1 MRAVFARLRLHLYIS
16 RVGAGFTLGQGEGGE
31 LLAVHEARQPFFLL
45 LFGPEKKE
53 SADPDRVMRVGEDRG
68 RSATG
73 ADFLQH
79 LAILHLGKA
88 TAADFFRRG
97 HAENTD
103 TAQAVNHVAR
113 DVGLAID
120 LLRIE
125 VFVEKGAQFR
135 DGAIDVGLLR
145 VREPGIGHGP
155 VGHEVSEEKP
165 LGKAQFLPAA
175 EEQFFG
181 LLNFL
186 LSLNVGFAKCHRWK
200 PPANGR
206 RATHCS
212 KARPIV
218 HPTAADQAPNRLTNS

>member
-1 MRAVFARLRLHLYIS
+1 MKTAVEAQRAPIS
-16 RVGAGFTLGQGEGGE
+16 SSTLQYCIWEKPRPPTSFGAVMPSTPTRPE
-31 LLAVHEARQPFFLL
+31 AV
-45 LFGPEKKE
+45 
-53 SADPDRVMRVGEDRG
+53 D
-68 RSATG
+68 
-73 ADFLQH
+73 
-79 LAILHLGKA
+79 
-88 TAADFFRRG
+88 
-97 HAENTD
+97 
-103 TAQAVNHVAR
+103 HVAR

-125 VFVEKGAQFR
+125 VFVEKGAQLR

-145 VREPGIGHGP
+145 VGEPGIGHGP

-165 LGKAQFLPAA
+165 LGEAKFLPPA